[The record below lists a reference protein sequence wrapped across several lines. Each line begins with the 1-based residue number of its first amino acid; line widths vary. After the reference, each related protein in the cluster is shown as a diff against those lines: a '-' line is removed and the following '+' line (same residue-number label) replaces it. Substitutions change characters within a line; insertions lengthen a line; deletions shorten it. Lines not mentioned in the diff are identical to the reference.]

1 MSDKKYTRLLEAMAA
16 AVTIDAHCTI
26 EDFLAG
32 YAGSDWQ
39 RVKNEAERRK
49 EQRRVNQ

>member
-16 AVTIDAHCTI
+16 AVMVDAHCTI
-26 EDFLAG
+26 EDFLTG
-32 YAGSDWQ
+32 YTARDWQ

-49 EQRRVNQ
+49 EQRRVK